1 MASYQKIVDNTKTK
15 IDFSYGVSKT
25 LLITNT
31 HPSTGVTFSI
41 YATSQV
47 GSDIVSSTVLAAET
61 EVSSKDSTTLT
72 VDTVSATADV
82 FKDERVYTS
91 TGALYGVC
99 TGVTN
104 TTTIVFADGLESTIT
119 NNDVLYTG
127 NRYYILNNVV
137 IPQGASLKLNSS
149 DFEFNSSLFS
159 LYIMSAYADGGLS
172 LTTTGST
179 TGI

>member
-31 HPSTGVTFSI
+31 HASDAVTIDI
-41 YATSQV
+41 YATSQS

-61 EVSSKDSTTLT
+61 EVSSTDSTTLT

-137 IPQGASLKLNSS
+137 IPNGASLKLEGDEIN
-149 DFEFNSSLFS
+149 FNTNNFVLLATASVAGVDIIFR
-159 LYIMSAYADGGLS
+159 
-172 LTTTGST
+172 
-179 TGI
+179 

>member
-1 MASYQKIVDNTKTK
+1 VASYQKIVDNTKTK

-31 HPSTGVTFSI
+31 SASSAVTI
-41 YATSQV
+41 DLYVTSQN

-61 EVSSKDSTTLT
+61 EVSSKDSVTLT

-119 NNDVLYTG
+119 NNDILYTG

-137 IPQGASLKLNSS
+137 IPNGASLKLESS
-149 DFEFNSSLFS
+149 DFGFNSTLFN
-159 LYIMSAYADGGLS
+159 LYIISDSSDGDLN
-172 LTTTGST
+172 LITTD
-179 TGI
+179 

>member
-31 HPSTGVTFSI
+31 SASSAVTI
-41 YATSQV
+41 DLYVTSQN

-61 EVSSKDSTTLT
+61 EVSSKDSVTLT

-119 NNDVLYTG
+119 NNDILYTG

-137 IPQGASLKLNSS
+137 IPNGASLKLESS
-149 DFEFNSSLFS
+149 DFGFNSTLFN
-159 LYIMSAYADGGLS
+159 LYIISDSSDGDLN
-172 LTTTGST
+172 LITTD
-179 TGI
+179 

>member
-31 HPSTGVTFSI
+31 SASSAVTI
-41 YATSQV
+41 DLYVTSQN

-61 EVSSKDSTTLT
+61 EVSSKDSVTLT

-119 NNDVLYTG
+119 NNDILYTG

-137 IPQGASLKLNSS
+137 IPNGASLKLESS
-149 DFEFNSSLFS
+149 DFGFNSTLFN
-159 LYIMSAYADGGLS
+159 LYI
-172 LTTTGST
+172 
-179 TGI
+179 I